1 MAKQHQ
7 TKTGQANAVPA
18 DRAIVA
24 CRKACH
30 ETMEQYR
37 GIASSSRTWKNCSA
51 TFLRSSRCR
60 ATSTKT
66 FRRSPAADRCGR
78 RRQIDLPRH
87 CAGTEQYLTRFLHE
101 LIWLISPTNEQRT
114 AVLKSES
121 VKTKSNLC
129 PADYLRPHHGAGG
142 FRAAAQIPA

>member
-1 MAKQHQ
+1 
-7 TKTGQANAVPA
+7 
-18 DRAIVA
+18 
-24 CRKACH
+24 
-30 ETMEQYR
+30 MEQLY
-37 GIASSSRTWKNCSA
+37 
-51 TFLRSSRCR
+51 LRRKYQPTPHEC
-60 ATSTKT
+60 
-66 FRRSPAADRCGR
+66 R
-78 RRQIDLPRH
+78 RRGPERPTVSACLTRSTRVGEVPRH

-142 FRAAAQIPA
+142 FRAAAQIPDRKSTRLNSSHVRISYAVFCLKKKN

>member
-1 MAKQHQ
+1 MAKRHQ

-51 TFLRSSRCR
+51 TFSGAVVAGQHRPRRFAEVLLPIAAVAVGMTVLELAFHIASGGAILPCR
-60 ATSTKT
+60 QA
-66 FRRSPAADRCGR
+66 
-78 RRQIDLPRH
+78 H
-87 CAGTEQYLTRFLHE
+87 
-101 LIWLISPTNEQRT
+101 
-114 AVLKSES
+114 
-121 VKTKSNLC
+121 
-129 PADYLRPHHGAGG
+129 
-142 FRAAAQIPA
+142 